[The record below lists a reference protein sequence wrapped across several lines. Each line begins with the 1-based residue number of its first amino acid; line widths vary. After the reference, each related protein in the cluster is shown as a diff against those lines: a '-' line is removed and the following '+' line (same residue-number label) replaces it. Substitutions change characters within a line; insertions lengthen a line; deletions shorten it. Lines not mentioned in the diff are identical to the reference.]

1 MADQPFSSSPAWDPS
16 SRTPLPI
23 PEDAAQSDSDSC
35 LTDPSYQHTVSQVQN
50 TAPNVLMDPRL
61 LNAHLRIC
69 ILDGMFKGK
78 TVVASIEAIDGR
90 PCIRYK
96 HYKMHT
102 LKPEHVAPKHPNAT
116 RDNGLLVVI
125 KGEHSGK
132 YVRRIHHRYDG
143 KEAILILAVVNRE
156 AGKMDSLTGER
167 LELDVTCLCLCDE
180 LKDDKKLN
188 SSLMDMLR
196 EEARK
201 IRAK

>member
-1 MADQPFSSSPAWDPS
+1 
-16 SRTPLPI
+16 
-23 PEDAAQSDSDSC
+23 
-35 LTDPSYQHTVSQVQN
+35 
-50 TAPNVLMDPRL
+50 
-61 LNAHLRIC
+61 
-69 ILDGMFKGK
+69 MFKGK

-201 IRAK
+201 IRAKWLIIVNIEM